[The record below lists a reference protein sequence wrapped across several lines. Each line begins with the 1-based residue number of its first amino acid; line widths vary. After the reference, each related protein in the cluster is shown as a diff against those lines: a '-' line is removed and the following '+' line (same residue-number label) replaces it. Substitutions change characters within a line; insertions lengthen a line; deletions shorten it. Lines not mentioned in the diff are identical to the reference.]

1 VKMQRVRWREMNRRL
16 RYAIGLGAV
25 VGLVA
30 AYYALPVALAVI
42 SLGEICAYSPLG
54 TNLCG
59 SSKQSEKP
67 RAPNIREVVACK
79 EEGIRYVGTSPEGA
93 EVCFTVSSDGREV
106 IETGLSLVRA
116 SACPSG
122 ELGGVYGNSP
132 AIVDSFG
139 HFFDSGTGLRA
150 TIRGAEASGVFAAAE
165 ICAGKTF
172 RWTARRAP

>member
-1 VKMQRVRWREMNRRL
+1 MNRRL
-16 RYAIGLGAV
+16 RYAVGLGTV

-30 AYYALPVALAVI
+30 AYYALPVALGVI

-59 SSKQSEKP
+59 SSSQTGTPHPPK
-67 RAPNIREVVACK
+67 IREVVACR
-79 EEGIRYVGTSPEGA
+79 EDGVRYVGTSPEGA

-106 IETGLSLVRA
+106 IETGVSLVRA
-116 SACPSG
+116 SACPDG
-122 ELGGVYGNSP
+122 ALGGLYSNSP

-139 HFFDSGTGLRA
+139 HVFEGDTGLRA

-172 RWTARRAP
+172 KWTARRAS

>member
-1 VKMQRVRWREMNRRL
+1 M
-16 RYAIGLGAV
+16 GLW
-25 VGLVA
+25 A

-59 SSKQSEKP
+59 SSKQSEKH
-67 RAPNIREVVACK
+67 RELVACK
-79 EEGIRYVGTSPEGA
+79 EDGIRYVGTTPEGA
-93 EVCFTVSSDGREV
+93 DVCFTVSSDGREV

-139 HFFDSGTGLRA
+139 HFFESDTGLRA

-172 RWTARRAP
+172 RWTARRAS